1 MGGNREKAP
10 LFFSF
15 NFYGHQFEPENPM
28 GNILISVMMAFPF
41 YFEYSRPL
49 KICTWCHCEARE
61 RRGNL
66 SDVNS
71 L

>member
-1 MGGNREKAP
+1 MLKDKAVKD
-10 LFFSF
+10 
-15 NFYGHQFEPENPM
+15 NKKE
-28 GNILISVMMAFPF
+28 
-41 YFEYSRPL
+41 RPL